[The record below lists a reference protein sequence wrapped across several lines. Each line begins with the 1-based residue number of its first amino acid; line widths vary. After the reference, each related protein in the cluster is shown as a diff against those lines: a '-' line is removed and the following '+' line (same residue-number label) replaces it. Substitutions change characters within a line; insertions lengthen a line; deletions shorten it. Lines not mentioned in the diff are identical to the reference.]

1 MWKPWRF
8 PLATRIRH
16 LSQDVTREAKIGGRG
31 FANTAPELNSS
42 KRSLSRGGSSHVGE
56 KRNSVFAGAP
66 EEAGSYLEHKTEEK
80 FEPDVYSAVKSCSG
94 IGSLVI
100 AKCSHIFESR
110 GDNLD
115 GKCSLQDVLK
125 PGMRLLPE
133 TLRQFWR
140 VSELKPEDFLDILI
154 GFGSSTAQ
162 VRNVRFLWNL
172 YRWAT
177 HQSKEF
183 QHLPRSNE
191 AMVSILADA
200 HMLSQAESLLLSL
213 DDHMA
218 LAVSSEL
225 FNRIIQAYSEAMN
238 LEKSIALY
246 DYARC
251 KRLIPSAT
259 CYQLLLHF
267 LIRKGNDDLI
277 LRVYLDMLE
286 VGFGTCT
293 KGDVLDYVITAL
305 VKKDKFSQA
314 LGILRKLKSLGLKL
328 SEGTVSTIVEGFN
341 KKKDIGDMM
350 NFLEEWRCLPELR
363 LCNRILASSCG
374 NLGTDQAWWCFQGG
388 TIQAC
393 KVCV

>member
-110 GDNLD
+110 GDNFD

-191 AMVSILADA
+191 VMVSILADA

-225 FNRIIQAYSEAMN
+225 FNRITQAYSEAMN

-246 DYARC
+246 DYARW
-251 KRLIPSAT
+251 R
-259 CYQLLLHF
+259 
-267 LIRKGNDDLI
+267 
-277 LRVYLDMLE
+277 
-286 VGFGTCT
+286 
-293 KGDVLDYVITAL
+293 DYTGMQ
-305 VKKDKFSQA
+305 SMC
-314 LGILRKLKSLGLKL
+314 LKIWLK
-328 SEGTVSTIVEGFN
+328 E
-341 KKKDIGDMM
+341 K
-350 NFLEEWRCLPELR
+350 
-363 LCNRILASSCG
+363 
-374 NLGTDQAWWCFQGG
+374 
-388 TIQAC
+388 
-393 KVCV
+393 